1 MDNLEKVQKYFQP
14 FKQEIVIKHSA
25 DFNNGKQNTSIDYK
39 KFIAWLMLILST
51 FDIYIK

>member
-1 MDNLEKVQKYFQP
+1 MFSTFQTRDR
-14 FKQEIVIKHSA
+14 FQTFSRA

-39 KFIAWLMLILST
+39 KFIAWLMLSLST